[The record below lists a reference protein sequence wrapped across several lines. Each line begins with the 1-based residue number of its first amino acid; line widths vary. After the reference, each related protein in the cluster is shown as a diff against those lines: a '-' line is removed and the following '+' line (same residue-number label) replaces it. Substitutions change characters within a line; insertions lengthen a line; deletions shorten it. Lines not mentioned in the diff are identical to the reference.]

1 MVYADDIYEKIAA
14 RGDDLHGDDL
24 QGDDLYDNDLQA
36 DDLQGDAAMK
46 LLEGGGR
53 RDQHLLMGFYA
64 CYATACM
71 HRGLS
76 SLQTSSP
83 SSP

>member
-46 LLEGGGR
+46 LLEPGGVFKLPLWAPR
-53 RDQHLLMGFYA
+53 LVTLQHACLHQHDQDGNHGPF
-64 CYATACM
+64 
-71 HRGLS
+71 
-76 SLQTSSP
+76 
-83 SSP
+83 